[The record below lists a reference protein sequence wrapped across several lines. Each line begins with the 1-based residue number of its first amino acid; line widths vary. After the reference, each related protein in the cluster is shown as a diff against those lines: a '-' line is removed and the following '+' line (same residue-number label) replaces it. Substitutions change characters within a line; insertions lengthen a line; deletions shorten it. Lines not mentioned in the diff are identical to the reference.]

1 MPSGF
6 FQLLDRKR
14 RGTLY
19 VISEDHAAKPTM
31 IAVSPVTR
39 HPITLLPDLST
50 CARRRGPYSQM
61 NRATTAEPVASR
73 STLRPLDQSGD

>member
-14 RGTLY
+14 PGTLY

-31 IAVSPVTR
+31 IAVSPVTPLR
-39 HPITLLPDLST
+39 YSPISLPALVAEGHT
-50 CARRRGPYSQM
+50 RR
-61 NRATTAEPVASR
+61 
-73 STLRPLDQSGD
+73 